1 MNKNQP
7 YSTKKM
13 VRSAGMFGG
22 VTMVSRVL
30 GLVRD
35 VLSASLFG
43 TSTFWDAF
51 VIAFTIPNMFRML
64 LGEGALAGA
73 FVPVFTQYM
82 QDKGE
87 DRAWVFAN
95 RVLTFL
101 SVFLFAIITTGVL
114 IIFVVLQFDISERL
128 REVLMLSVILLPYM
142 FFICNVGLLMGIL
155 NAFYHFFLP
164 AFNPVILN
172 LVLILTMAC
181 LALSDL
187 FTVKTKIIFV
197 CFGVLFGGFLQFVL
211 HFAAA
216 VKKGLKYSFSLKFSK
231 GVKKVWL
238 LMLPAILGLSITQI
252 NLMVDRF
259 LAFKIGEGVA
269 SSLYYSNRLIQLPI
283 GVFGVALA
291 TVSFPLLSHHAA
303 SKSLADFKKVLS
315 DVLKITFRI
324 ALPATAGLMLLAYPI
339 TRMIFEHNQFD
350 CASTAKTAF
359 ALSFYC
365 LGLIGYCSNKIIIR
379 AFYSLQDTVT
389 PVRIGLIALIVNVTL
404 NLILMIPLKGGG
416 LALST
421 SITSFLS
428 FFMLVFYLKKKV
440 GVFFNPDFFRSLKIS
455 LVCTVIMALLSYGCY
470 RLLSCLL
477 EPNLISNIL
486 CGFLPVIVGA
496 AVYLACLFFIDK
508 SELEEV
514 LYLFHLKKTKI

>member
-1 MNKNQP
+1 MNNRQP

-43 TSTFWDAF
+43 TSGFWDAF
-51 VIAFTIPNMFRML
+51 VVAFTIPNMFRML
-64 LGEGALAGA
+64 LGEGALSGA

-87 DRAWVFAN
+87 DKAWVFAN
-95 RVLTFL
+95 RVLSFL
-101 SVFLFAIITTGVL
+101 SVFLIGLITVGIL
-114 IIFVVLQFDISERL
+114 IILVCFRFDISDRL
-128 REVLMLSVILLPYM
+128 KEVLILSIILLPYM

-155 NAFYHFFLP
+155 NSFYHFFLP

-172 LVLILTMAC
+172 VVLIAIMSL
-181 LALSDL
+181 LAVSDFLSI
-187 FTVKTKIIFV
+187 KAKIV
-197 CFGVLFGGFLQFVL
+197 VLCFGVLFGGFLQFSL
-211 HFAAA
+211 HFIAA
-216 VKKGLKYSFSLKFSK
+216 VKKGLRYSFSLRYSE

-238 LMLPAILGLSITQI
+238 LMLPAVLGLSINQI

-259 LAFKIGEGVA
+259 LAFKIGAGIA

-291 TVSFPLLSHHAA
+291 TVSFPLLTHHSA
-303 SKSLADFKKVLS
+303 SGNMDDFKKVLS
-315 DVLKITFRI
+315 NVLKISFRI
-324 ALPATAGLMLLAYPI
+324 ALPATIGLLLLAYPI
-339 TRMIFEHNQFD
+339 TRMIFEHKQFD

-359 ALSFYC
+359 ALGFYS
-365 LGLIGYCSNKIIIR
+365 LGLLGYCSNKIIIR
-379 AFYSLQDTVT
+379 GFYSLQDTVT
-389 PVRIGLIALIVNVTL
+389 PMRIGLVALVVNITL
-404 NLILMIPLKGGG
+404 NLILMVPLKGGG

-428 FFMLVFYLKKKV
+428 FFMLVFFLRKKI
-440 GVFFNPDFFRSLKIS
+440 GVFLQPDFFRSLKIS
-455 LVCTVIMALLSYGCY
+455 FVCTAVMAFFAFGSY
-470 RLLSCLL
+470 RLISIMLEPGVTTNIISALMPVIIGIGAYLSCL
-477 EPNLISNIL
+477 
-486 CGFLPVIVGA
+486 V
-496 AVYLACLFFIDK
+496 FIDR
-508 SELEEV
+508 SELDEMF
-514 LYLFHLKKTKI
+514 YLFHLKK